1 MRVCSLVHNFRNSH
15 LFIIYVFA
23 FQLSRLNLVRESLP
37 HLIQGYVQ
45 SQASIVVQ
53 NYMAK
58 QQHQLLAQS
67 GATAASGGASG
78 AATVA
83 AAAGTVNPVIEA
95 TAVLANSRMRSI
107 SNVTSVCPTA
117 GSNTPQTQKV
127 G

>member
-1 MRVCSLVHNFRNSH
+1 M
-15 LFIIYVFA
+15 

-37 HLIQGYVQ
+37 QLIQGYVQ
-45 SQASIVVQ
+45 SQASIAVQ

-58 QQHQLLAQS
+58 QHHQLLAQS
-67 GATAASGGASG
+67 GTTAASGGASG

-107 SNVTSVCPTA
+107 SNATSIYPTA

-127 G
+127 S